1 MSREVWMGTTE
12 QSRDSDIVAR
22 VNGVVGRLKWRV
34 KAQAALKL
42 GLIAGAVGLTLF
54 ALAIAL
60 TKFRL
65 VDPST
70 PLYAGIGA
78 LALAAIGLIVGLAR
92 RLDDIQLAA
101 SLDAAAS
108 LQSRLGTAL
117 AFARLEQPTEMQRLA
132 MEDALTVLDQAEP
145 KRAAPW
151 VFTPFIAGLV
161 ALAVALA
168 LNMPALWLLD
178 PRVPAG
184 SVGMLSRIA
193 VPAPFQRQVVV
204 LAAEDKKTLEVLA
217 EDLEEPQA
225 ATSDPKVKEALAD
238 LNELIRALQE
248 GRITAE
254 DAHARLAELEKALDE
269 WEAQDKE
276 QRKAE
281 DKIAEAARNA
291 NKTIQKTE
299 PTLAEA
305 LSELQKRELE
315 EAARRLEELQ
325 KKLDRGELDKKTQ
338 EKLAKDLA
346 ELAKGLKTERQKEK
360 DRLQK
365 EKDRLKEKER
375 KEKDRFAQKD
385 KDRLKDIERQLES
398 FDQDQPPANEAQR
411 QLERFSDD
419 LDEAAQDLMRRL
431 SEKMGP
437 LDMPQQE
444 DGPEDIARRERE
456 QSGQQG
462 QDGDPGQEGQE
473 GQAKSGD
480 GDDLTE
486 EELEQ
491 AAKALKRMAKRASG
505 RQQMRSAG
513 GRMVDLKEM
522 LRRAAKQGQGDDS
535 QEAFE
540 KSAQGQGQ
548 DGRDGK
554 DGKDGQGQAGG
565 QKPGGKGGDMMLL
578 GGSGQ
583 AGQGGAKIPGKGQ
596 GGQSGQAND
605 GLGDGIGEG
614 HDRNLVGEKTGMDV
628 KTVEDFVEGKANDGP
643 SQTRVIMAA
652 AGRGFA
658 SRAYRDV
665 HQDYAGVVEDNL
677 EKEQIPAGK
686 RSYVRRYFDLIR
698 PR

>member
-1 MSREVWMGTTE
+1 MAREVWMGTGN

-22 VNGVVGRLKWRV
+22 VHGVVGRLKWRV
-34 KAQAALKL
+34 RTQAALKL
-42 GLIAGAVGLTLF
+42 GLITGAIGLTLF
-54 ALAIAL
+54 AVAIAL

-78 LALAAIGLIVGLAR
+78 LALTAIGLTVGLAR
-92 RLDDIQLAA
+92 RLDDIRLAA

-108 LQSRLGTAL
+108 LHSRLGTAL
-117 AFARLEQPTEMQRLA
+117 AFARLEHPTEMQRLA

-151 VFTPFIAGLV
+151 VFAPFVAGLV

-168 LNMPALWLLD
+168 LNVPALWLLD
-178 PRVPAG
+178 PKVPAG
-184 SVGMLSRIA
+184 SVGMLSRVT
-193 VPAPFQRQVVV
+193 VPAAFKRQVVV
-204 LAAEDKKTLEVLA
+204 LAPEDKQTLEVLG

-225 ATSDPKVKEALAD
+225 AASDPKVKEALAD

-281 DKIAEAARNA
+281 DKIAEAA
-291 NKTIQKTE
+291 KGIKKTE

-346 ELAKGLKTERQKEK
+346 ELAKGLETERQKEK

-385 KDRLKDIERQLES
+385 KDRLKDLERQLES
-398 FDQDQPPANEAQR
+398 FDQDQPPASEAQR
-411 QLERFSDD
+411 QLERLSDD

-437 LDMPQQE
+437 LDLPQQE
-444 DGPEDIARRERE
+444 EGPEDIARRERE
-456 QSGQQG
+456 QNGQQG
-462 QDGDPGQEGQE
+462 QEGQDGEQGQEGQE
-473 GQAKSGD
+473 GQPKSGD
-480 GDDLTE
+480 GDELTD

-491 AAKALKRMAKRASG
+491 AAKALKRMAKRAGG

-548 DGRDGK
+548 GK
-554 DGKDGQGQAGG
+554 DGQSGKDGQGQAGG

-596 GGQSGQAND
+596 GGQAND
-605 GLGDGIGEG
+605 GLGEGIGEG

-628 KTVEDFVEGKANDGP
+628 KTVEDFVEGKASDGP
-643 SQTRVIMAA
+643 SQTKVIMAA

-686 RSYVRRYFDLIR
+686 RTYVRRYFDLIR

>member
-1 MSREVWMGTTE
+1 MGNGE
-12 QSRDSDIVAR
+12 QSRGSDIVAR

-34 KAQAALKL
+34 RAQSALRL
-42 GLIAGAVGLTLF
+42 GLITGAIGLTLF
-54 ALAIAL
+54 AAAIAL
-60 TKFRL
+60 TKLRL

-78 LALAAIGLIVGLAR
+78 IALGVIGLTIGLTR
-92 RLDDIQLAA
+92 RLDEIRLAA

-108 LQSRLGTAL
+108 LHSRLGTAL
-117 AFARLEQPTEMQRLA
+117 AFARLESPTEMQRLA

-145 KRAAPW
+145 RRAAPW
-151 VFTPFIAGLV
+151 IFAPFIAGLV
-161 ALAVALA
+161 ALALALA
-168 LNMPALWLLD
+168 LNVPALWLLD
-178 PRVPAG
+178 PKVPAG
-184 SVGMLSRIA
+184 SVGMLSRVA
-193 VPAPFQRQVVV
+193 MPAPFQRQVVV
-204 LAAEDKKTLEVLA
+204 LAPEDKQTLEVLA
-217 EDLEEPQA
+217 EDLEE
-225 ATSDPKVKEALAD
+225 TKTESDPKVKEALAE

-276 QRKAE
+276 QRAAE
-281 DKIAEAARNA
+281 EKLAEAARDA
-291 NKTIQKTE
+291 NKTIKKTE
-299 PTLAEA
+299 ATLAEA

-346 ELAKGLKTERQKEK
+346 ELAKGLKSERQKEK
-360 DRLQK
+360 ERLQK

-385 KDRLKDIERQLES
+385 RDRLKDLERQLET
-398 FDQDQPPANEAQR
+398 FDQDQPPASEAQR
-411 QLERFSDD
+411 QLERLSDD
-419 LDEAAQDLMRRL
+419 FDEAAQDLMRRL

-437 LDMPQQE
+437 LDLPQQE
-444 DGPEDIARRERE
+444 EGPEDIARRERK
-456 QSGQQG
+456 QNGQQG
-462 QDGDPGQEGQE
+462 QDGQEGQE
-473 GQAKSGD
+473 GEQGQEGKQGD
-480 GDDLTE
+480 QGDDLTD

-491 AAKALKRMAKRASG
+491 AAKALKRMAKRAGG

-513 GRMVDLKEM
+513 GKMVDLKEM
-522 LRRAAKQGQGDDS
+522 LRRAAKQGQGEGDDS

-540 KSAQGQGQ
+540 KSARGE
-548 DGRDGK
+548 
-554 DGKDGQGQAGG
+554 GKDGQDGKGQAAGG

-578 GGSGQ
+578 GGKGQ
-583 AGQGGAKIPGKGQ
+583 GQGQGGAKVPGKGQ
-596 GGQSGQAND
+596 GGQAND
-605 GLGDGIGEG
+605 GLGEGIGEG

-643 SQTRVIMAA
+643 SQTKVIMAA

-658 SRAYRDV
+658 SRAYREV
-665 HQDYAGVVEDNL
+665 HQDYAGVVEDAL

>member
-1 MSREVWMGTTE
+1 MGNGE
-12 QSRDSDIVAR
+12 QSRGPDIVAR
-22 VNGVVGRLKWRV
+22 VNGVVRRLKWRV
-34 KAQAALKL
+34 RAQSALRL
-42 GLIAGAVGLTLF
+42 GLITGAIGLTLF
-54 ALAIAL
+54 AAAIAL
-60 TKFRL
+60 TKLRL

-70 PLYAGIGA
+70 PLYAGLGA
-78 LALAAIGLIVGLAR
+78 IALTAVGLTLGLSR
-92 RLDDIQLAA
+92 RLDEIRLAA

-108 LQSRLGTAL
+108 LHSRLGTAL
-117 AFARLEQPTEMQRLA
+117 AFARLEHPTEMQRLA

-151 VFTPFIAGLV
+151 IFAPFVAGLV
-161 ALAVALA
+161 ALALALA
-168 LNMPALWLLD
+168 LNVPAFWLLD
-178 PRVPAG
+178 PKVPAG
-184 SVGMLSRIA
+184 SVGMLSRVA

-204 LAAEDKKTLEVLA
+204 LAPEDKQTLEVLA
-217 EDLEEPQA
+217 EDLEE
-225 ATSDPKVKEALAD
+225 TKTESDPKVKEALAE

-276 QRKAE
+276 QRAAE
-281 DKIAEAARNA
+281 EKLAEAARDA
-291 NKTIQKTE
+291 NKTLKKTE

-305 LSELQKRELE
+305 LSELQRRELE

-360 DRLQK
+360 DRLQQ

-385 KDRLKDIERQLES
+385 RDRLKDLERQLET
-398 FDQDQPPANEAQR
+398 FDQDQPPASEAQR
-411 QLERFSDD
+411 QLERLSDD
-419 LDEAAQDLMRRL
+419 FDEAAQDLMRRL

-437 LDMPQQE
+437 LDVPQQE
-444 DGPEDIARRERE
+444 EGPEDIARRERE

-462 QDGDPGQEGQE
+462 QDGQDGQEGEQGQE
-473 GQAKSGD
+473 GKQGD
-480 GDDLTE
+480 QGDELTD

-491 AAKALKRMAKRASG
+491 AAKALKRMAKRAG
-505 RQQMRSAG
+505 ARQQMRSAG
-513 GRMVDLKEM
+513 GKMVDLKEM

-540 KSAQGQGQ
+540 KSAQGQG
-548 DGRDGK
+548 K
-554 DGKDGQGQAGG
+554 DGKDSQGQAAGA
-565 QKPGGKGGDMMLL
+565 QKPGGKGGDMLLL
-578 GGSGQ
+578 GGKGQ
-583 AGQGGAKIPGKGQ
+583 GQGQGGAKVPGKGQ
-596 GGQSGQAND
+596 GGQAND
-605 GLGDGIGEG
+605 GLGEGIGEG
-614 HDRNLVGEKTGMDV
+614 HDRNLVGGKTGMDV
-628 KTVEDFVEGKANDGP
+628 KTVEDFVEGKASDGP
-643 SQTRVIMAA
+643 SQTKVIMAA

-665 HQDYAGVVEDNL
+665 HQDYAGVVEDAL